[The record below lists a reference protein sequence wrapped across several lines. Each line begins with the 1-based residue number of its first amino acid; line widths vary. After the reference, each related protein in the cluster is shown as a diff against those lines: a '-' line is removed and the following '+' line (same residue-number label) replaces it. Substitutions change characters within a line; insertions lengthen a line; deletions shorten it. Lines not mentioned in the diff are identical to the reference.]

1 MGPVPASPPG
11 VKRTCDFGRTL
22 TEADRCLSTSVEKIG
37 ALLEWDQNMKHV
49 TVAGVEFP
57 PGAGPKPLARTSVRT
72 IHQMLVPFSVAYF
85 TAALVTDLAYWRTAE
100 VTWER
105 FSVWLITGGLI
116 MAALAVLAAVIDL
129 VSGRHSLAWSRAF
142 TYALVI
148 VLSLFNV
155 FVHSRDGYTAVVPA
169 GLTLSAFVVIIQLLF
184 MSSGSWAFTLRHCGA
199 RS

>member
-1 MGPVPASPPG
+1 MFVD
-11 VKRTCDFGRTL
+11 KRR
-22 TEADRCLSTSVEKIG
+22 KIG
-37 ALLEWDQNMKHV
+37 ALPEWDQNMKHV
-49 TVAGVEFP
+49 TVAGVESP
-57 PGAGPKPLARTSVRT
+57 PDAGPKPSARTSVRT

-116 MAALAVLAAVIDL
+116 MAALAVFAAVIDL
-129 VSGRHSLAWSRAF
+129 VSGRHGLAWSRAF

-169 GLTLSAFVVIIQLLF
+169 GLTLSVFVVIIQLLF